1 MNRCKRRLLLSDRS
15 IIDKARSVG
24 KMSGAV
30 LAAGVMFS
38 GVLVAEASPSA
49 VVNEQ
54 TKTVK
59 QNQVSQTNVDTLAEQ
74 KSNLLDEFRLVISET
89 ESLRVYNDQMQKL
102 IESQL
107 VEAESIKKQISQ
119 IEETNQ
125 QVVPLMIR
133 MIESLEAFVA
143 LDVPFLK
150 EERSE
155 RMKSLRTMMDQANVS
170 TSEKFRRVM
179 EAFQVENE
187 YGRSI
192 EAYRADVKADGSD
205 ASKTVDF
212 LRIGRVVLIYQTLD
226 GKEAKI
232 WNQKTKTWDSL
243 DDSYRSAIQDGLK
256 IARKQ
261 AAPDLL
267 TLPIPSPTKA
277 EGA

>member
-1 MNRCKRRLLLSDRS
+1 MSNRSM
-15 IIDKARSVG
+15 IDKARNVG
-24 KMSGAV
+24 KMSGAI
-30 LAAGVMFS
+30 LAAGILFGS
-38 GVLVAEASPSA
+38 TLVAETKPSA
-49 VVNEQ
+49 VVKEQ

-59 QNQVSQTNVDTLAEQ
+59 QNQASQKNVDALAEQ
-74 KSNLLDEFRLVISET
+74 KSNLVDEFRLVLSET
-89 ESLRVYNDQMQKL
+89 ESLRIYNDQMQKL

-107 VEAESIKKQISQ
+107 AEVESITQQISQ
-119 IEETNQ
+119 IEQTNQ

-133 MIESLEAFVA
+133 MIESLEVFVS

-155 RMKSLRTMMDQANVS
+155 RMRSLRSMMDQANVS

-192 EAYRADVKADGSD
+192 EAYRADVDLDGG
-205 ASKTVDF
+205 AGSKTVDF

-226 GKEAKI
+226 AKEAKI
-232 WNQKTKTWDSL
+232 WNQKTRSWDLL
-243 DDSYRSAIQDGLK
+243 DDSYRSSIQQGLK